1 MCAHTRTHTHMH
13 TRSHAATRKQR
24 THPPTH
30 PHAHIHTH
38 THTRTLCTR
47 AAAACGVSV
56 ERMRDRLAPECGGLG
71 VFTPCAAPS
80 CDRSSDTWG
89 TV

>member
-1 MCAHTRTHTHMH
+1 MRA
-13 TRSHAATRKQR
+13 
-24 THPPTH
+24 HPPTH
-30 PHAHIHTH
+30 PPAHARRPRAHAYAHAHIYTY
-38 THTRTLCTR
+38 THTRTLCMR

-71 VFTPCAAPS
+71 VFTPCADPS

-89 TV
+89 TVWV